1 MDSQTTQI
9 KKPFSCDKC
18 NISFRFNSQYLK
30 HCESFLHQT
39 GQKKIRS
46 DKKDIRKC
54 PHCDL
59 YTTTQPTNLKL
70 HILNNHKNLE
80 EKKTEFPFFCDLC
93 NSGFFLNSIFLKH
106 QGTKKHLS
114 REKLSNINNDK
125 IN

>member
-1 MDSQTTQI
+1 MSV
-9 KKPFSCDKC
+9 FGMSEEE
-18 NISFRFNSQYLK
+18 R
-30 HCESFLHQT
+30 
-39 GQKKIRS
+39 KKIS
-46 DKKDIRKC
+46 DQHKVAMKKD
-54 PHCDL
+54 
-59 YTTTQPTNLKL
+59 
-70 HILNNHKNLE
+70 E